1 MQDHRSPGWP
11 EAIAAPGTTAY
22 DDQRLLMLELLVDP
36 PAGGDRLEAL
46 SSRLER
52 GVPALRDAAR
62 ALAGAGL
69 ATVSRDRIAATP
81 VAVALD
87 ALWPVAL

>member
-36 PAGGDRLEAL
+36 PR
-46 SSRLER
+46 
-52 GVPALRDAAR
+52 
-62 ALAGAGL
+62 
-69 ATVSRDRIAATP
+69 AATGSRR
-81 VAVALD
+81 
-87 ALWPVAL
+87 